1 MRCTC
6 RPALQSAG
14 DRWRYGKNMEYDENQ
29 IEKMYQENLS
39 AARQALALLPV
50 AEGREPTT
58 KGLNGWVYEQTVRPL
73 KLRQLSMKRRIHTI
87 VGGII
92 CLN

>member
-1 MRCTC
+1 MKYNEH
-6 RPALQSAG
+6 AV
-14 DRWRYGKNMEYDENQ
+14 
-29 IEKMYQENLS
+29 EKLYQENLN
-39 AARQALALLPV
+39 AARRLLASLPV
-50 AEGREPTT
+50 AEGREPNT